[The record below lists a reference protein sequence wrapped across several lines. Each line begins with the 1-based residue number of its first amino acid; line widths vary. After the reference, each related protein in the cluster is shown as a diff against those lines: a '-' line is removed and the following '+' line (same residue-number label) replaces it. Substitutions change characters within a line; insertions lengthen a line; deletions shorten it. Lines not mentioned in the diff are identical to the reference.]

1 MIKKIAITGGIGS
14 GKSTFSN
21 LILKKGFSLMDSD
34 KEVSL
39 IYEKPSKDF
48 LNYLEKIG
56 LSSSI
61 KNKKINKKLIT
72 KIIFTNKL
80 IKKKLEKY
88 IYKTIRKRRANF
100 IKEEIK
106 KNEKI
111 IFFDIPLLFENN
123 MQGDF
128 DVVVC
133 IISKKRERYKRVK
146 KSKKMKKEI
155 FEAILKSQTT
165 DLVRKKKSDIVLL
178 NNHSMKTYKH
188 KLANLLT
195 KLIQ

>member
-1 MIKKIAITGGIGS
+1 
-14 GKSTFSN
+14 
-21 LILKKGFSLMDSD
+21 
-34 KEVSL
+34 
-39 IYEKPSKDF
+39 
-48 LNYLEKIG
+48 
-56 LSSSI
+56 
-61 KNKKINKKLIT
+61 
-72 KIIFTNKL
+72 
-80 IKKKLEKY
+80 
-88 IYKTIRKRRANF
+88 
-100 IKEEIK
+100 
-106 KNEKI
+106 
-111 IFFDIPLLFENN
+111 

-133 IISKKRERYKRVK
+133 IISKKRERYKRLK